1 MQAVDFSSWI
11 AGWTALGFVVAF
23 GLFLTL
29 SARRTQRCRDRIEHR
44 VLVTGTR
51 GKSGT
56 VRLIHAA
63 LVNNGIPAFAKITG
77 TAASELFVDGS
88 EHPTV
93 RLGPASTCEMNSS
106 LVRASKQN
114 ARFGVFECMA
124 VSPSLIEL
132 VTQQLVRPEIV
143 VIPTIRLD
151 HLEEEGN
158 DEVEIARTILTA
170 SQSANTVVTGVTQP
184 EVIAAFQEIADERE
198 LRLIFVTPT
207 DRTPLVAGHHPA
219 NVALALEVAKL
230 LGVSEE
236 SAVAGMR
243 NVSVEPRARTF
254 NRIQR
259 SDGSELL
266 LIDLSAANDPQ
277 SAREARAALG
287 LKREH
292 IAPIIVNRWERPL
305 RALTFISAVY
315 GRFGTVGVAGTLT
328 HWANRWVVRED
339 RRREGHGAHTRFV
352 SLPRR
357 ATRSADALW
366 EWTNHFSSMRNRA
379 SRAVVLFE
387 NVHDKNAD
395 ALRWLFERESTEI
408 DFDELRSKHG

>member
-11 AGWTALGFVVAF
+11 AGWTALAFVVAF
-23 GLFLTL
+23 GLFLVL
-29 SARRTQRCRDRIEHR
+29 NARRAHQSRDRIEHR

-63 LVNNGIPAFAKITG
+63 LANNNVSAFGKITG
-77 TAASELFVDGS
+77 TAASELFTDGT
-88 EHPTV
+88 EHPTL
-93 RLGPASTCEMNSS
+93 RLGPATACEMNSS
-106 LVRASKQN
+106 LVRAAKQD
-114 ARFGVFECMA
+114 AQVGVFECMA

-132 VTQQLVRPEIV
+132 VSAQLVQPEIV

-158 DEVEIARTILTA
+158 SEVDIGRTILTA
-170 SQSANTVVTGVTQP
+170 TKGARAVVTGVTQP
-184 EVIAAFQEIADERE
+184 DIVAEFTDIAAENGMDIH
-198 LRLIFVTPT
+198 FVTP
-207 DRTPLVAGHHPA
+207 DASTPTVPGHHPT
-219 NVALALEVAKL
+219 NVAIAVKVCAL
-230 LGVSEE
+230 LGLDEAA
-236 SAVAGMR
+236 AVTGMHE
-243 NVSVEPRARTF
+243 VSVEPRAQTF
-254 NRIQR
+254 DRIMR
-259 SDGSELL
+259 ADGSEIL

-277 SAREARAALG
+277 SARDARAGLG

-305 RALTFISAVY
+305 RSLTFIAATY

-328 HWANRWVVRED
+328 HWANRWVKRED
-339 RRREGHGAHTRFV
+339 RRLKGHGAHTRYV

-366 EWTNHFSSMRNRA
+366 EWTNLFSSVRNRA

-387 NVHDKNAD
+387 NVHNPSAD
-395 ALRWLFERESTEI
+395 SLRKLFDREATKI
-408 DFDELRSKHG
+408 DYDELRTKHG